1 MLKTLH
7 LISILLRFKD
17 EVLIVA
23 KKAQWDLASH
33 HLCDL
38 VSKIITL
45 TPFQSHWSPCLTC
58 SCSDYLHCFPL
69 LRMLIYQREQIR
81 LHREHRIGADV
92 FEGNIKFG

>member
-1 MLKTLH
+1 MLKTLQ
-7 LISILLRFKD
+7 LVFILLRFKN

-33 HLCDL
+33 HLSDV

-45 TPFQSHWSPCLTC
+45 TPFQLYWSPCLTC

-69 LRMLIYQREQIR
+69 RRMLPEGTGKASQRT
-81 LHREHRIGADV
+81 
-92 FEGNIKFG
+92 